1 METVEIS
8 PQGPRLSRLIYGA
21 WRLSDSEDTSTGATL
36 KKIHACLDQG
46 ITTIDHADIYGN
58 YSCEKLFGKA
68 LQQEPALKKR
78 LQIITKCGIMLKSS
92 VYPNRRV
99 KHYDTSA
106 AHINAS
112 VEASLTNLGV
122 DVIDVLLLH
131 RPDPLMD
138 GAETGACL
146 DRLVASGKVRAVGVS
161 NFKPWDCELLQA
173 NMRTPLV
180 TNQLEISLLAQDAF
194 VNGDLAFASRKSMSA
209 MAWSPLGGGALFGDS
224 AAALRVRPLLNEL
237 AQASGVSI
245 DAVALAWLLA
255 HPAGILPVAGTN
267 NIGRIQALG
276 DCFKVKLD
284 RETWFELSSAALG
297 HEVA

>member
-1 METVEIS
+1 METVQLS

-21 WRLSDSEDTSTGATL
+21 WRLSDSVDTTTGATL
-36 KKIHACLDQG
+36 KKIHACLEQG

-58 YSCEKLFGKA
+58 YSCEKLFGDA
-68 LQQEPALKKR
+68 IRQEPALKR
-78 LQIITKCGIMLKSS
+78 QIQVVTKCCIMLMSS
-92 VYPNRRV
+92 RFPDRKV

-106 AHINAS
+106 AHIEAS
-112 VEASLTNLGV
+112 VETSLKNLGI

-138 GAETGACL
+138 AAETGACL

-173 NMRTPLV
+173 NMRTPLIA
-180 TNQLEISLLAQDAF
+180 NQLEMSLLTQDAF
-194 VNGDLAFASRKSMSA
+194 VNGDLAFAGRRSMAA

-224 AAALRVRPLLNEL
+224 VAALRVRPLLMKV
-237 AQASGVSI
+237 AQAFGVSM

-255 HPAGILPVAGTN
+255 HPSRILPVAGTN
-267 NIGRIQALG
+267 NLARIRALG

>member
-1 METVEIS
+1 MDTVLLS

-21 WRLSDSEDTSTGATL
+21 WRLSESEDTSTGATL
-36 KKIHACLDQG
+36 KKIHACLEQG
-46 ITTIDHADIYGN
+46 ITTIDHADIYGG
-58 YSCEKLFGKA
+58 YSCETLFGAA
-68 LQQEPALKKR
+68 LKQEPALKKKI
-78 LQIITKCGIMLKSS
+78 QIVTKCGIMLKSS
-92 VYPNRRV
+92 VFPNRRV

-106 AHINAS
+106 AHITAS
-112 VEASLTNLGV
+112 VHASLKNLGV
-122 DVIDVLLLH
+122 EVIDVLLLH

-138 GAETGACL
+138 AAETGECL
-146 DRLVASGKVRAVGVS
+146 DRLVSSGKVRAAGVS

-194 VNGDLAFASRKSMSA
+194 VNGDLAFASRKSMAA
-209 MAWSPLGGGALFGDS
+209 MAWSPLGGGTLFGD
-224 AAALRVRPLLNEL
+224 APAALRVRPLLKEL
-237 AQASGVSI
+237 AKASGVSM

-267 NIGRIQALG
+267 NLGRIQALS

-284 RETWFELSSAALG
+284 REAWFELSEAALG